1 MFRVMKKYLL
11 ILLVFGL
18 VVFSACG
25 GEIQPVQ
32 KNTKVVTPVVVVAPK
47 ELVTK
52 VPIIMYHYVRDVD
65 QAKDALGWRLSINPV
80 DFEKQM
86 KYLKDNGY
94 TTIHLSDLVSGK
106 VPKKAIVLSFD
117 DGLDDFYTTA
127 LPILQKYGFTAS
139 DAVITGMVGAH
150 EHMTKEQIKACISAG
165 IEITSHTKSHLDMS
179 KISGADLLAQVSDAK
194 DFLKN
199 NFGIEPS
206 GFVYPSGKYND
217 AAIKV
222 LQQNGYK
229 IAVTTQEGE
238 ADLSKDNMLILPRIR
253 IDNRE
258 GFIGFKKVLEKLD
271 K

>member
-1 MFRVMKKYLL
+1 MKKYLL
-11 ILLVFGL
+11 ILLAFCL
-18 VVFSACG
+18 VLFSACG
-25 GEIQPVQ
+25 GEKTNNVKTEISTVQ
-32 KNTKVVTPVVVVAPK
+32 KNTEVAVSK
-47 ELVTK
+47 DLVTK

-65 QAKDALGWRLSINPV
+65 EKKDGLGWRLSINPR

-94 TTIHLSDLVSGK
+94 TTLHLSDLIAGK
-106 VPKKAIVLSFD
+106 VPKKSIVLSFD
-117 DGLDDFYTTA
+117 DGLEDFYTTA

-150 EHMTKEQIKACISAG
+150 EHMTKEQIKACIEVG

-179 KISGADLLAQVSDAK
+179 KISGAELLAQVVDAR

-199 NFGIEPS
+199 NFDIEPMA
-206 GFVYPSGKYND
+206 FVYPSGKYND
-217 AAIKV
+217 AAIKI

-229 IAVTTQEGE
+229 IALTTHEGE
-238 ADLSKDNMLILPRIR
+238 ADLSKDNMLTLPRLR

-258 GFIGFKKVLEKLD
+258 GFIGFKNVLEKISAE

>member
-1 MFRVMKKYLL
+1 MKKYLL
-11 ILLVFGL
+11 ILSVLCLVL
-18 VVFSACG
+18 FSACG
-25 GEIQPVQ
+25 KEKNETPQTQ
-32 KNTKVVTPVVVVAPK
+32 KITEVSVPK
-47 ELVTK
+47 DLVTK

-65 QAKDALGWRLSINPV
+65 ETKDGLGWRLSINPI
-80 DFEKQM
+80 DFDKQM

-94 TTIHLSDLVSGK
+94 TTIHLSDLAKRK
-106 VPKKAIVLSFD
+106 VPKKSIVLSFD

-139 DAVITGMVGAH
+139 DGVITGMVGAH
-150 EHMTKEQIKACISAG
+150 EHMTKEQIKACIAAG
-165 IEITSHTKSHLDMS
+165 IEITSHTESHLDMS
-179 KISGADLLAQVSDAK
+179 KISGLDLEKQVSDAR

-199 NFGIEPS
+199 NFGIEPF

-222 LQQNGYK
+222 LQKNGYK

-258 GFIGFKKVLEKLD
+258 GFTGFKSVLD
-271 K
+271 KIAAGK